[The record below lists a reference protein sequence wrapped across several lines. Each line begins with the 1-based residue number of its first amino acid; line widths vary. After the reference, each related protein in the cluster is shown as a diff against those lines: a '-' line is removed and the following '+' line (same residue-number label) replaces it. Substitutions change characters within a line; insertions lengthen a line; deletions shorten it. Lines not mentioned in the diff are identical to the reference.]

1 MSKLLILFIF
11 ILPLYALEPNFGKY
25 DGSAVILDLNSSE
38 KTVFGIRADERFSPC
53 STFKILN
60 SMIALD
66 SGVVKDENEVIK
78 WDGVKRE
85 YEVWNRD
92 HTMHSAIAVSAV
104 WFYQELASRIGEK
117 RMREYVSRAQYG
129 NADTSNTITDFWLGN
144 GSLKISLNEQ
154 VDFLARLM
162 RNNLEMPQHVME
174 TAKDIIT
181 LEKSDTY
188 RLGGKTGSCGGAGWF
203 VGFVQNR
210 DKTTVFAFNIKGEG
224 ANGAKAKKIAL
235 EYLKR

>member
-1 MSKLLILFIF
+1 
-11 ILPLYALEPNFGKY
+11 
-25 DGSAVILDLNSSE
+25 
-38 KTVFGIRADERFSPC
+38 
-53 STFKILN
+53 
-60 SMIALD
+60 MIALD

-162 RNNLEMPQHVME
+162 RNNL
-174 TAKDIIT
+174 
-181 LEKSDTY
+181 
-188 RLGGKTGSCGGAGWF
+188 
-203 VGFVQNR
+203 
-210 DKTTVFAFNIKGEG
+210 
-224 ANGAKAKKIAL
+224 
-235 EYLKR
+235 